1 MLSYA
6 IILLVAGIILV
17 ALEAVIPSGGIL
29 GVLAAAALVSAVTLA
44 FKENSNTG
52 LIFLLITII
61 VVPVFLIAGLK
72 IFPKTPI
79 GKRLI
84 LSPSVETP
92 AQRGA
97 VGVADKDF
105 TRFLGK
111 TGKAVTP
118 LRPSGIVEIGDERLS
133 AVADGEMIEP
143 NVEVV
148 VIKIEGNSVVVENRH
163 QNG

>member
-6 IILLVAGIILV
+6 IILLIAGVLLV
-17 ALEAVIPSGGIL
+17 ALEAFIPSGGIL
-29 GVLAAAALVSAVTLA
+29 GFLAAAALVTAVTLA
-44 FKENSNTG
+44 FRENSNTG
-52 LIFLLITII
+52 LIFLIITIVTVPTLLIT
-61 VVPVFLIAGLK
+61 GLK

-84 LSPSVETP
+84 LSPSVESP

-97 VGVADKDF
+97 ADVADKDF
-105 TRFLGK
+105 ATFMGK
-111 TGKAVTP
+111 TGKTVTQ
-118 LRPSGIVEIGDERLS
+118 LRPSGIIEIGDERIS

-148 VIKIEGNSVVVENRH
+148 IIKIEGNSVVVEERSASR
-163 QNG
+163 